1 MALGNEIQRLRKER
15 GMTQRQLGELVGLSW
30 VSVAR
35 IEAGKQMNNLKT
47 LRKVLNVFGLCLVLS
62 VAPITDKV
70 EELDE

>member
-1 MALGNEIQRLRKER
+1 MALGNEIHRLRKER
-15 GMTQRQLGELVGLSW
+15 GLTQRQLGELVGLSW
-30 VSVAR
+30 VSIAR